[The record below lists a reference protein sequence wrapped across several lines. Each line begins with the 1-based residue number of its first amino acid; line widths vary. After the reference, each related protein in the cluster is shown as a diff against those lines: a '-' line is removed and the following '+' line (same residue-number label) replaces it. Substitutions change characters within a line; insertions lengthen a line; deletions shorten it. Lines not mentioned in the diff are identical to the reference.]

1 MIPRKKIQFAER
13 PDLCMWNKT
22 KTQMSMFDYTI
33 IQMPGALGRKGA
45 ENGMIQV
52 NNGREPYL
60 LFGERIHGETLTVD
74 VKCSSGKDAYPTYAA
89 AEKALRLK
97 SKNGKRT
104 KRIYKCEECGC
115 YHFTTNDG
123 KSRKSWP
130 YNREREKKYT
140 QNQIMPLIGHY
151 GKVDAGGFS
160 MKRFQNSQNKLN
172 YAF

>member
-1 MIPRKKIQFAER
+1 
-13 PDLCMWNKT
+13 
-22 KTQMSMFDYTI
+22 MSMFDYTI